1 MKKSLTKTAAFVMAA
16 MLAGT
21 ACMPV
26 NVYAAKNAAAAVA
39 VSAAKKDE
47 TEMKDAL
54 TKVKSRIT
62 VPKELTE
69 FSYETG
75 LDYGKKTFRFTWR
88 NPDGLDQQNTLFAV
102 ITGNIITQ
110 YYNES
115 AYTRS
120 YEPCFS
126 KFSPTELLNKAK
138 AYMKQLNPDI
148 YPKLKFDDPNIYI
161 TGDTVEVWFERYENG
176 VEVYGNS
183 GRIAINK
190 RTGELIELE
199 MGWWE
204 DAVFADAKKALSE
217 TEMQQAY
224 MKLCDTEPVYRISS
238 ETDEETGKT
247 KDVVRIVYD
256 FNVDDMDAFTGKE
269 STMYDDMRK
278 AGGKR
283 YFYGGMGVGEDTAA
297 GAEAD
302 EALDE
307 GGVEF
312 SEAEL
317 KKIQQDNSLITP
329 EKAFDILKKD
339 PYAGVS
345 DSYIIKSYDIY
356 SNKDKN
362 GKETFTMSLYLNFDK
377 TKAQSADKYYST
389 VRASLNAET
398 GEITYLRKYG
408 YNSEATMQK
417 PDISKLHTIAKNTAK
432 SYAKDIYAE
441 YKPSKDNTQPVSVWA
456 GSDGKKFYET
466 ERSFTFNRYANGIR
480 VDGDYIRVGVDANG
494 IVTEYYTNRIEDVTF
509 PKADILSKEEAFKKL
524 FEQTDFEMQYDGWV
538 TDEGEIHS
546 YLLFN
551 LSARYSY
558 INAKTGKLCA
568 RDGGKLREYTN
579 ASDVKYTDIKGIP
592 QENAIRTLQMY
603 NVVLTKEKKFEPNA
617 VISEQDFANLLAEA
631 LGGYTYADE
640 EEVFS
645 EAVTPEE
652 KAAQEAAKKDKAET
666 TREEAA
672 VIFTQIYDTEGIS
685 KLTGIFKTPYS
696 DVKSNSENIGSIAI
710 AYAKGFF
717 QKTADGKF
725 GGSHKVTRAEAMQM
739 VYDYLVKISQNK

>member
-1 MKKSLTKTAAFVMAA
+1 MKKSLTKTTAFVMAA

-21 ACMPV
+21 ACMPM

-75 LDYGKKTFRFTWR
+75 LDYGKKTFLFTWR
-88 NPDGLDQQNTLFAV
+88 TPDGLDEQNTLFAN
-102 ITGNIITQ
+102 ITGNVITQ
-110 YYNES
+110 YYDES

-126 KFSPTELLNKAK
+126 KLTPKEMLDKAK

-148 YPKLKFDDPNIYI
+148 YSKLKFDDPNIYI
-161 TGDTVEVWFERYENG
+161 TGDTVDIGFDRYENG

-183 GRIAINK
+183 GRIRINK
-190 RTGELIELE
+190 STGKLIELD

-204 DAVFADAKKALSE
+204 DAVFADAKNALSE
-217 TEMQQAY
+217 TEKQQAY
-224 MKLCDTEPVYRISS
+224 MKLCDTEPVYRVSS
-238 ETDEETGKT
+238 ETNEETGKT

-269 STMYDDMRK
+269 STMLDDMRK
-278 AGGKR
+278 AGGR
-283 YFYGGMGVGEDTAA
+283 RFFYGGMGVTEDAAA
-297 GAEAD
+297 GAESAD
-302 EALDE
+302 FDE

-329 EKAFDILKKD
+329 EKAFDILKND
-339 PYAGVS
+339 TYAGVS
-345 DSYIIKSYDIY
+345 DSYIMKSYDIY
-356 SNKDKN
+356 STKDKN
-362 GKETFTMSLYLNFDK
+362 GKEKFTMSLYLNFDK

-398 GEITYLRKYG
+398 GEIISLRKGG
-408 YNSEATMQK
+408 YNSEAPMQK

-441 YKPSKDNTQPVSVWA
+441 YKPSKDNTEPVSVWTN
-456 GSDGKKFYET
+456 SDGKQFYET

-494 IVTEYYTNRIEDVTF
+494 IVTEYYTNRIEGVTF

-546 YLLFN
+546 YLIFN
-551 LSARYSY
+551 LSYSH

-568 RDGGKLREYTN
+568 YNGGKLREYTS

-640 EEVFS
+640 EVFS

-672 VIFTQIYDTEGIS
+672 VMFTQIYDTEGIS

-725 GGSHKVTRAEAMQM
+725 NGSHKVTRAEAMQL